1 MKGNIYVRGKCQC
14 GGTFIY
20 IEKRNGCYCEKCDK
34 IATKNWYVCFG
45 REIQRRFSHDF
56 LGAERFL
63 TGLRFKHDEGTLD
76 PRDYKSGNPLGFS
89 VQADH
94 WLNKVKVRQLKR
106 QSLVTYTGYIN
117 RAVDRWG
124 NRNIKNITN
133 GDIEDFLLD
142 DHKNRYGDTISSKT
156 RHEMKS
162 VLVQFW
168 KWVVRRE
175 KLVEMP
181 EFPEIGFEMGFREI
195 VDINTQTAIIDKVKE
210 LSWSLNP
217 KIWWGIKILSENPN
231 VRPGELRDIKE
242 GDIQLKLNRIQIK
255 RMKERGRIKG
265 KFILLEDQDIQFLRT
280 IPKGLPD
287 IYFFRHKEGAQGVK
301 SGERFGVSY
310 FNKWWKKACAV
321 LGVEGVTLY
330 SGTKHSTVTALS
342 DILSPEEIRRGGSE
356 HSTSSAF
363 DRYLVPNAKDKLKV
377 RTALKQLK
385 KGAVPPQCNKW
396 RRQPDSNW

>member
-217 KIWWGIKILSENPN
+217 KIWCGGGNQIRTGEWRFC
-231 VRPGELRDIKE
+231 RP
-242 GDIQLKLNRIQIK
+242 
-255 RMKERGRIKG
+255 
-265 KFILLEDQDIQFLRT
+265 
-280 IPKGLPD
+280 LP
-287 IYFFRHKEGAQGVK
+287 YHLAM
-301 SGERFGVSY
+301 
-310 FNKWWKKACAV
+310 
-321 LGVEGVTLY
+321 
-330 SGTKHSTVTALS
+330 
-342 DILSPEEIRRGGSE
+342 
-356 HSTSSAF
+356 
-363 DRYLVPNAKDKLKV
+363 
-377 RTALKQLK
+377 
-385 KGAVPPQCNKW
+385 PPV
-396 RRQPDSNW
+396 